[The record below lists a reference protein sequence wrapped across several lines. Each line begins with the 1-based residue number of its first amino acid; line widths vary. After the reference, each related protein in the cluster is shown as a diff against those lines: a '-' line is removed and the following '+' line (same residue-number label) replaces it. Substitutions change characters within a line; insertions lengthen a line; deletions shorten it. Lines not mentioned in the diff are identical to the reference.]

1 MAFKKVVISKVDL
14 DTTLTAY
21 LQGVR
26 SENMLVEVVRGSA
39 SGKDLADPTVLCI
52 ECGGTGRV
60 IEGNF
65 DHHGGGEENRA
76 ASTQAF
82 EQMMLWMRKIQ
93 PLVRYVAEVD
103 CGTLTRHE
111 RADGPS
117 LVWLFSGMLL
127 SIKKPEEQLQAGLTL
142 LDTVVTLNLDP
153 YGSMSKV
160 FSILP
165 EAKNWFQTKK
175 DHERW
180 ARQVATHVQWFVS
193 DCGAVIAA
201 VETSWFGAPG
211 LLSGLKDPESR
222 SADVTVSL
230 NPVHQQAGK
239 VYRKFSV
246 TSRKHSLKPV
256 LEELQKTEPGWGGPN
271 HMTIIGST
279 LGEDS
284 LFSLE
289 EVVQMVVKRFEKKKE
304 DEDGSLIS
312 QVA

>member
-1 MAFKKVVISKVDL
+1 MAYKKVVISKVDL

-39 SGKDLADPTVLCI
+39 TGKDLADPTVLCI

-65 DHHGGGEENRA
+65 DHHGGGEETRA

-93 PLVRYVAEVD
+93 PLVQYVAEVD

-127 SIKKPEEQLQAGLTL
+127 SIKKTEEQLQAGLKL
-142 LDTVVTLNLDP
+142 LDAVIILNLDP

-160 FSILP
+160 ISALP
-165 EAKNWFQTKK
+165 EVKTWFQTKK

-180 ARQVATHVQWFVS
+180 AKQVAAQVQWFES
-193 DCGAVIAA
+193 PSGALIAA
-201 VETSWFGAPG
+201 VETTWFGAPG
-211 LLSGLKDPESR
+211 LLSGLKDAEGR

-230 NPVHQQAGK
+230 NSAHQQGGK

-246 TSRKHSLKPV
+246 TSRKHSLRPV

-289 EVVQMVVKRFEKKKE
+289 EVVQVVVKRFEKKE
-304 DEDGSLIS
+304 DEDDSLIS